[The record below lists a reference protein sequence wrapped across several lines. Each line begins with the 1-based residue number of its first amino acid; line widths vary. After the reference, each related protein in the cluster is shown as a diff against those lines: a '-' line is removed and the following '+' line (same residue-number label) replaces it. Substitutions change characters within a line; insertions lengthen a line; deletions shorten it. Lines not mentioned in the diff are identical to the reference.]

1 MIEAW
6 GTRLRIGGIRLWPKG
21 LVEDRGISFQAVTF
35 VNYSARAGLSGAF
48 SYEFSEVLTED
59 IFFFR

>member
-1 MIEAW
+1 MIEALRN
-6 GTRLRIGGIRLWPKG
+6 RLRIVVFRLWPWG

-48 SYEFSEVLTED
+48 SYEFSEVLTEEV
-59 IFFFR
+59 FFFL

>member
-6 GTRLRIGGIRLWPKG
+6 GTRLRLGGIRLWFGG
-21 LVEDRGISFQAVTF
+21 LVENRGISFQAVTF

-48 SYEFSEVLTED
+48 S
-59 IFFFR
+59 